1 MEARQLIASF
11 RLRGPSRHNRLLQLV
26 MVRVGML
33 ARLLLLRLLLVEVVM
48 VPVGHGLLSVGDLT
62 VAIAANAHWFVQL
75 FGRQWCR
82 IPRAVIA
89 EDLTAVSVDILT
101 TLILFDVCKSSNRIP
116 KRSEM
121 TFSF

>member
-26 MVRVGML
+26 MVRVGLL
-33 ARLLLLRLLLVEVVM
+33 ASLLLLRLLLVVVEVVM
-48 VPVGHGLLSVGDLT
+48 VSVGHGFLSVGNLT
-62 VAIAANAHWFVQL
+62 VAIAANSHWFVQL

-101 TLILFDVCKSSNRIP
+101 TLILFDVISHQLEFQKDE
-116 KRSEM
+116 K
-121 TFSF
+121 